1 MRIPRRRGM
10 PEEES
15 MTPSPAKKKA
25 AAATKA
31 PAKKSATASKAP
43 TKKTAA
49 PAAKAPA
56 KKKAAAATKAP
67 AKKTA
72 APAAKAPAKKA
83 TPATK
88 APAKKTAA
96 PAAKAPAKKAAAPPA
111 TTAAKVVAPPA
122 APKVS
127 PYASDAKFIA
137 KISGLIAEER
147 AEKAA
152 QREELLAEA
161 AEIIAESGPR
171 EVQFDDE
178 SGEGSGSAVDREFT
192 LGLAETLLEEIFELD
207 EAARRIKQKRYGICE
222 RCHKP
227 IPKMRLEAI
236 PYARL
241 DRDCSNPPVG
251 SRF

>member
-1 MRIPRRRGM
+1 
-10 PEEES
+10 
-15 MTPSPAKKKA
+15 MTPSPVKKKA
-25 AAATKA
+25 TAATKA

-43 TKKTAA
+43 AKKAA
-49 PAAKAPA
+49 ASESKAPA
-56 KKKAAAATKAP
+56 KKAAPASKAT

-72 APAAKAPAKKA
+72 APAAK
-83 TPATK
+83 T
-88 APAKKTAA
+88 
-96 PAAKAPAKKAAAPPA
+96 PAKKAAPTPASAAP
-111 TTAAKVVAPPA
+111 AKSEGPPA

-127 PYASDAKFIA
+127 PYANDTKFIE

-161 AEIIAESGPR
+161 AEIISESGPR

>member
-96 PAAKAPAKKAAAPPA
+96 PAAKAPAKKPAAPPA
-111 TTAAKVVAPPA
+111 TTAAKVAPPA